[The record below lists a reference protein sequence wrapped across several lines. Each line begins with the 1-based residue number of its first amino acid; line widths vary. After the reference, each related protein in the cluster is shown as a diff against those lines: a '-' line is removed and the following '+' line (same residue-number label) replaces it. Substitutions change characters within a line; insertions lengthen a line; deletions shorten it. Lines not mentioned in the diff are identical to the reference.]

1 MNNLSLLKDFPDN
14 FTFGAATSSYQIEG
28 NSFGRCGKSIW
39 DEFAQKKL
47 KGIDGLKACNHY
59 EYFRED
65 IKLIKDLGFKAYRFS
80 FAWPRLFPE
89 NNFDFNEEGVDFYNR
104 LLDEILENDLEPF
117 PTLYHW
123 DLPIRFS
130 VMGGWENQD
139 TCKHFADYSYFV
151 SQQFGDK
158 FEKVATINEP
168 WCVSWLSHYIGEHA
182 PGKKD
187 LKSAVLTMHNILLAH
202 GLSLQALKSNRPHKI
217 GIVLNNQ
224 YPEPFNQEPDNLIA
238 LKLFDEIHNR
248 WFSDAIFKGS
258 YPKLA
263 LEVLGN
269 NLSKNF
275 NEDLKIISH
284 PLEWVGLNYYTRS
297 IIKHKI
303 SEDGINYQTLRGSLK
318 KTDMDWEFY
327 PAGLSYFIKRISNEY
342 SSQIPIYITENG
354 MANNDELNTKNE
366 IDDLDRVEYFH
377 LHLQEILN
385 CLKEGLNVKGY
396 FAWSL
401 LDNYEW
407 AYGYS
412 KRFGLVYV
420 DFENFKRFPK
430 RSYKEFLK
438 FLNKTN

>member
-1 MNNLSLLKDFPDN
+1 MDNLSVLKDFPDN

-28 NSFGRCGKSIW
+28 NSYGRCGKSIW

-89 NNFDFNEEGVDFYNR
+89 NNSNSNEEGVDFYNR
-104 LLDEILENDLEPF
+104 LLDEILNNDLEPF

-130 VMGGWENQD
+130 RMGGWENQD

-168 WCVSWLSHYIGEHA
+168 WCVSWLSHYLGEHA

-187 LKSAVLTMHNILLAH
+187 LKSAVLTMHNVLLAH

-224 YPEPFNQEPDNLIA
+224 YADPFNQEPDNLNA

-297 IIKHKI
+297 IIKHKK
-303 SEDGINYQTLRGSLK
+303 SKDGIDYETLRGSLK

-327 PAGLSYFIKRISNEY
+327 PTGLSYFIKRISNEY
-342 SSQIPIYITENG
+342 SNQIPIYITENG
-354 MANNDELNTKNE
+354 MANNDELNARNE
-366 IDDLDRVEYFH
+366 VNDLDRVEYFH

-407 AYGYS
+407 AFGYS
-412 KRFGLVYV
+412 KRFGLVFV
-420 DFENFKRFPK
+420 DFENFKRIPK
-430 RSYKEFLK
+430 KSYYEFSK
-438 FLNKTN
+438 FLNRN

>member
-1 MNNLSLLKDFPDN
+1 MDNLSVLKDFPDN

-28 NSFGRCGKSIW
+28 NRYGRCGKSIW

-89 NNFDFNEEGVDFYNR
+89 NNSNSNEEGVDFYNR
-104 LLDEILENDLEPF
+104 LLDEILNNDLEPF

-130 VMGGWENQD
+130 RMGGWENQD

-168 WCVSWLSHYIGEHA
+168 WCVSWLSHYLGEHA

-224 YPEPFNQEPDNLIA
+224 YPEPFNQEPDNLNA
-238 LKLFDEIHNR
+238 LQLFDEIHNR

-269 NLSKNF
+269 NLSKDF

-284 PLEWVGLNYYTRS
+284 PLGWIGLNYYTRS
-297 IIKHKI
+297 IIKYKN

-327 PAGLSYFIKRISNEY
+327 PTGLSYFIKRISNEY
-342 SSQIPIYITENG
+342 SNQIPIYITENG
-354 MANNDELNTKNE
+354 MANNDELNARNE
-366 IDDLDRVEYFH
+366 VNDLDRVEYFH

-385 CLKEGLNVKGY
+385 CLNEGLNIKGY

-407 AYGYS
+407 AFGYS
-412 KRFGLVYV
+412 KRFGLVFV
-420 DFENFKRFPK
+420 DFENFKRIPK
-430 RSYKEFLK
+430 KSYYEFSK
-438 FLNKTN
+438 FLNKN

>member
-28 NSFGRCGKSIW
+28 NSYGRCGKSIW

-59 EYFRED
+59 EYFKED

-89 NNFDFNEEGVDFYNR
+89 NNSNSNEEGVDFYNR
-104 LLDEILENDLEPF
+104 LLDEILNNDLEPF

-130 VMGGWENQD
+130 RMGGWESQD

-168 WCVSWLSHYIGEHA
+168 WCVSWLSHYLGEHA

-187 LKSAVLTMHNILLAH
+187 LKSAVLTMHNILFAH
-202 GLSLQALKSNRPHKI
+202 SQSVEALRSCNDHQI

-224 YPEPFNQEPDNLIA
+224 FGQPIDSNEENIQA
-238 LKLFDEIHNR
+238 TKLFDEIHNR
-248 WFSDAIFKGS
+248 WFSDAIFKGK
-258 YPKLA
+258 YPELA
-263 LEVLGN
+263 LSILEKYLPESYKTQ
-269 NLSKNF
+269 L
-275 NEDLKIISH
+275 ELISS
-284 PLEWVGLNYYTRS
+284 PIDWIGLNYYTRS
-297 IIKHKI
+297 LIKYKK
-303 SEDGINYQTLRGSLK
+303 SDDGVNYECNSGTLK
-318 KTDMDWEFY
+318 KTDMGWEFY
-327 PAGLSYFIKRISNEY
+327 PEGLSYFIKRINKEY
-342 SSQIPIYITENG
+342 DNNIPIYITENG
-354 MANNDELNTKNE
+354 MANNDKLSLGNSIK
-366 IDDLDRVEYFH
+366 DHDRIEFFNIH
-377 LHLQEILN
+377 
-385 CLKEGLNVKGY
+385 LKEVLDCVNEKLPVKGY

-407 AYGYS
+407 AFGYS
-412 KRFGLVYV
+412 KRFGLVFT
-420 DFENFKRFPK
+420 DFQNFKRIPK
-430 RSYKEFLK
+430 NSYYEFQKYLK
-438 FLNKTN
+438 

>member
-1 MNNLSLLKDFPDN
+1 MDNLSVLKDFPDN

-28 NSFGRCGKSIW
+28 NSYGRCGKSIW

-89 NNFDFNEEGVDFYNR
+89 NNSNSNEEGVDFYNR
-104 LLDEILENDLEPF
+104 LLDEILNNDLEPF

-130 VMGGWENQD
+130 RMGGWENQD
-139 TCKHFADYSYFV
+139 TCKHFADYSYFI

-168 WCVSWLSHYIGEHA
+168 WCVSWLSHYLGEHA

-187 LKSAVLTMHNILLAH
+187 LKSSVLTMHNILLAH

-224 YPEPFNQEPDNLIA
+224 YPEPFNQEPDNLNA
-238 LKLFDEIHNR
+238 LQLFDEIHNR

-269 NLSKNF
+269 NLSKSF

-297 IIKHKI
+297 IIKHKK
-303 SEDGINYQTLRGSLK
+303 SEDGIDYETLRGSLK

-327 PAGLSYFIKRISNEY
+327 PTGLSYFIKRISNEY
-342 SSQIPIYITENG
+342 SNQIPIYITENG
-354 MANNDELNTKNE
+354 MANNDELNARNE
-366 IDDLDRVEYFH
+366 VNDLDRVEYFH

-407 AYGYS
+407 AFGYS
-412 KRFGLVYV
+412 KRFGLVFV
-420 DFENFKRFPK
+420 DFENFKRIPK
-430 RSYKEFLK
+430 KSYYEFSK
-438 FLNKTN
+438 FLNRN

>member
-1 MNNLSLLKDFPDN
+1 MDNLSVLKDFPDN

-28 NSFGRCGKSIW
+28 NSYGRCGKSIW

-89 NNFDFNEEGVDFYNR
+89 NNSDFNEEGVDFYNR
-104 LLDEILENDLEPF
+104 LLDEILNNDLEPF

-130 VMGGWENQD
+130 RMGGWENQD

-168 WCVSWLSHYIGEHA
+168 WCVSWLSHYLGEHA

-202 GLSLQALKSNRPHKI
+202 GLSLQALKSNRSHKI

-224 YPEPFNQEPDNLIA
+224 YPEPFNQEPDNLNA
-238 LKLFDEIHNR
+238 LQLFDEIHNR

-284 PLEWVGLNYYTRS
+284 PLGWVGLNYYTRS
-297 IIKHKI
+297 IIKYKN

-327 PAGLSYFIKRISNEY
+327 PTGLSYFIKRISNEY
-342 SSQIPIYITENG
+342 SNQIPIYITENG
-354 MANNDELNTKNE
+354 MANNDELNARNE
-366 IDDLDRVEYFH
+366 VNDLDRVEYFH

-385 CLKEGLNVKGY
+385 CLNEGLNIKGY

-407 AYGYS
+407 AFGYS
-412 KRFGLVYV
+412 KRFGLVFV
-420 DFENFKRFPK
+420 DFENFKRIPK
-430 RSYKEFLK
+430 KSYYEFSK
-438 FLNKTN
+438 FLNRN

>member
-28 NSFGRCGKSIW
+28 NSYGRCGKSIW

-89 NNFDFNEEGVDFYNR
+89 NNSNSNEEGVDFYNR
-104 LLDEILENDLEPF
+104 LLDEILNNDLEPF

-130 VMGGWENQD
+130 RMGGWENQD
-139 TCKHFADYSYFV
+139 TCKHFADYSYFI

-168 WCVSWLSHYIGEHA
+168 WCVSWLSHYLGEHA

-224 YPEPFNQEPDNLIA
+224 YPEPFNQEPDNLNA

-263 LEVLGN
+263 LEVLGG

-275 NEDLKIISH
+275 TEDLKIISH

-297 IIKHKI
+297 IIKHKK
-303 SEDGINYQTLRGSLK
+303 SEDGIDYETLRGSLK

-327 PAGLSYFIKRISNEY
+327 PTGLSYFIKRISNEY
-342 SSQIPIYITENG
+342 SNQIPIYITENG
-354 MANNDELNTKNE
+354 MANNDELNAMNE
-366 IDDLDRVEYFH
+366 VNDLDRVEYFH

-407 AYGYS
+407 AFGYS
-412 KRFGLVYV
+412 KRFGLVFV
-420 DFENFKRFPK
+420 DFENFKRIPK
-430 RSYKEFLK
+430 KSYYEFSK
-438 FLNKTN
+438 FLNRN

>member
-1 MNNLSLLKDFPDN
+1 MDNLSVLKDFPDK

-28 NSFGRCGKSIW
+28 NSYGRCGKSIW

-89 NNFDFNEEGVDFYNR
+89 NNSNSNEEGVDFYNR
-104 LLDEILENDLEPF
+104 LLDEILNNDLEPF

-130 VMGGWENQD
+130 RIGGWENQD

-168 WCVSWLSHYIGEHA
+168 WCVSWLSHYLGEHA

-187 LKSAVLTMHNILLAH
+187 LKSAVLTMHNVLLAH

-224 YPEPFNQEPDNLIA
+224 YAESFNQEPDNLNA

-297 IIKHKI
+297 IIKHKK
-303 SEDGINYQTLRGSLK
+303 SEDGIDYETLRGSLK

-327 PAGLSYFIKRISNEY
+327 PTGLSYFIKRISNEY
-342 SSQIPIYITENG
+342 SNQIPIYITENG
-354 MANNDELNTKNE
+354 MANNDELNARNE
-366 IDDLDRVEYFH
+366 VNDLDRVEYFH

-407 AYGYS
+407 AFGYS
-412 KRFGLVYV
+412 KRFGLVFV
-420 DFENFKRFPK
+420 DFENFKRIPK
-430 RSYKEFLK
+430 KSYYEFSK
-438 FLNKTN
+438 FLNKN

>member
-1 MNNLSLLKDFPDN
+1 M
-14 FTFGAATSSYQIEG
+14 
-28 NSFGRCGKSIW
+28 
-39 DEFAQKKL
+39 
-47 KGIDGLKACNHY
+47 
-59 EYFRED
+59 
-65 IKLIKDLGFKAYRFS
+65 
-80 FAWPRLFPE
+80 FPE
-89 NNFDFNEEGVDFYNR
+89 NNSNFNEEGVDFYNR
-104 LLDEILENDLEPF
+104 LLDEILNNDLEPF

-130 VMGGWENQD
+130 RMGGWENQD

-168 WCVSWLSHYIGEHA
+168 WCVSWLSHYLGEHA

-224 YPEPFNQEPDNLIA
+224 YPEPFNQEPDNLNA
-238 LKLFDEIHNR
+238 LQLFDEIHNR

-269 NLSKNF
+269 NLSKDF

-284 PLEWVGLNYYTRS
+284 PLGWIGLNYYTRS
-297 IIKHKI
+297 IIKYKN

-327 PAGLSYFIKRISNEY
+327 PTGLSYFIKRISNEY
-342 SSQIPIYITENG
+342 NNQIPIYITENG
-354 MANNDELNTKNE
+354 MANNDELNARNE
-366 IDDLDRVEYFH
+366 VNDLDRVEYFH

-407 AYGYS
+407 AFGYS
-412 KRFGLVYV
+412 KRFGLVFV
-420 DFENFKRFPK
+420 DFENFKRIPK
-430 RSYKEFLK
+430 KLSLIHISEPTRPY
-438 FLNKTN
+438 

>member
-1 MNNLSLLKDFPDN
+1 MDNLSVLKDFPDN

-28 NSFGRCGKSIW
+28 NSYGRCGKSIW

-89 NNFDFNEEGVDFYNR
+89 NNSDFNEEGVDFYNR
-104 LLDEILENDLEPF
+104 LLDEILNNDLEPF

-130 VMGGWENQD
+130 RMGSWENQD

-168 WCVSWLSHYIGEHA
+168 WCVSWLSHYLGEHA

-187 LKSAVLTMHNILLAH
+187 LRSAVLTMHNILLAH
-202 GLSLQALKSNRPHKI
+202 GLSLQALKSNRSHKI

-224 YPEPFNQEPDNLIA
+224 YPEPFNQEPDNLNA
-238 LKLFDEIHNR
+238 LQLFDEIHNR

-263 LEVLGN
+263 LEILGN

-297 IIKHKI
+297 IIKYKN

-327 PAGLSYFIKRISNEY
+327 PTGLSYFIKRISNEY
-342 SSQIPIYITENG
+342 SNQIPIYITENG
-354 MANNDELNTKNE
+354 MANNDELNARNE
-366 IDDLDRVEYFH
+366 VNDLDRVEYFH

-385 CLKEGLNVKGY
+385 CLNEGLNIKGY

-407 AYGYS
+407 AFGYS
-412 KRFGLVYV
+412 KRFGLVFV
-420 DFENFKRFPK
+420 DFENFKRIPK
-430 RSYKEFLK
+430 KSYYEFSK
-438 FLNKTN
+438 FLNKN

>member
-1 MNNLSLLKDFPDN
+1 MDNLSVLKDFPDN

-28 NSFGRCGKSIW
+28 NSYGRCGKSIW

-89 NNFDFNEEGVDFYNR
+89 NNSNSNEEGVDFYNR
-104 LLDEILENDLEPF
+104 LLDEILNNDLEPF

-130 VMGGWENQD
+130 RIGGWENQD
-139 TCKHFADYSYFV
+139 TCKHFADYSYFI

-168 WCVSWLSHYIGEHA
+168 WCVSWLSHYLGEHA

-187 LKSAVLTMHNILLAH
+187 LKSAVLTMHNVLLAH

-224 YPEPFNQEPDNLIA
+224 YAESFNQEPDNLNA
-238 LKLFDEIHNR
+238 LRLFDEIHNR

-275 NEDLKIISH
+275 NEDLKIISR

-297 IIKHKI
+297 IIKYKK

-327 PAGLSYFIKRISNEY
+327 PTGLSYFIKRISNEY
-342 SSQIPIYITENG
+342 SNQIPIYITENG
-354 MANNDELNTKNE
+354 MANNDELNARNE
-366 IDDLDRVEYFH
+366 VNDLDRVEYFH

-407 AYGYS
+407 AFGYS
-412 KRFGLVYV
+412 KRFGLVFV
-420 DFENFKRFPK
+420 DFENFKRIPK
-430 RSYKEFLK
+430 KSYYEFSK
-438 FLNKTN
+438 FLNRN

>member
-1 MNNLSLLKDFPDN
+1 MDNLSVLKDFPDN

-28 NSFGRCGKSIW
+28 NSYGRCGKSIW

-89 NNFDFNEEGVDFYNR
+89 NNSDFNEEGVDFYNR

-130 VMGGWENQD
+130 GMGGWENQD

-168 WCVSWLSHYIGEHA
+168 WCVSWLSHYLGEHA

-224 YPEPFNQEPDNLIA
+224 YPEPFNQEPDNLNA
-238 LKLFDEIHNR
+238 LQLFDEIHNR

-284 PLEWVGLNYYTRS
+284 PLGWVGLNYYTRS
-297 IIKHKI
+297 IIKYKN

-327 PAGLSYFIKRISNEY
+327 PTGLSYFIKRISNEY
-342 SSQIPIYITENG
+342 SNQIPIYITENG
-354 MANNDELNTKNE
+354 MANNDELNARNE
-366 IDDLDRVEYFH
+366 VNDLDRVEYFH

-407 AYGYS
+407 AFGYS
-412 KRFGLVYV
+412 KRFGLVFV
-420 DFENFKRFPK
+420 DFENFKRIPK
-430 RSYKEFLK
+430 KSYYEFSK
-438 FLNKTN
+438 FLNKN

>member
-1 MNNLSLLKDFPDN
+1 MDNLSVLKDFPDN

-28 NSFGRCGKSIW
+28 NNYGKCGKSIW
-39 DEFAQKKL
+39 DEFAQKEL

-89 NNFDFNEEGVDFYNR
+89 NNSNSNEEGVDFYNR
-104 LLDEILENDLEPF
+104 LLDEILNNDLEPF

-130 VMGGWENQD
+130 RMGGWENQD
-139 TCKHFADYSYFV
+139 TCKHFADYSYFI

-168 WCVSWLSHYIGEHA
+168 WCVSWLSHYLGEHA

-224 YPEPFNQEPDNLIA
+224 YAEPFNQESDNLNA
-238 LKLFDEIHNR
+238 LQLF
-248 WFSDAIFKGS
+248 
-258 YPKLA
+258 
-263 LEVLGN
+263 
-269 NLSKNF
+269 
-275 NEDLKIISH
+275 
-284 PLEWVGLNYYTRS
+284 EWVGLNYYTRS
-297 IIKHKI
+297 IIKHKK
-303 SEDGINYQTLRGSLK
+303 SEDGIDYETLRGSLK

-327 PAGLSYFIKRISNEY
+327 PTGLSYFIKRISNEY
-342 SSQIPIYITENG
+342 SNQIPIYITENG
-354 MANNDELNTKNE
+354 MANNDELNARNE
-366 IDDLDRVEYFH
+366 VNDLDRVEYFH

-407 AYGYS
+407 AFGYS
-412 KRFGLVYV
+412 KRFGLVFV
-420 DFENFKRFPK
+420 DFENFKRIPK
-430 RSYKEFLK
+430 KSYYEFSK
-438 FLNKTN
+438 FLNRN

>member
-1 MNNLSLLKDFPDN
+1 MDNLSVLKDFPDN

-28 NSFGRCGKSIW
+28 NSYGRCGKSIW

-89 NNFDFNEEGVDFYNR
+89 NNSNSNEEGVDFYNR
-104 LLDEILENDLEPF
+104 LLDEILNNDLEPF

-130 VMGGWENQD
+130 RMGGWENQD
-139 TCKHFADYSYFV
+139 TCKHFADYSYFI
-151 SQQFGDK
+151 SQKFGDK

-168 WCVSWLSHYIGEHA
+168 WCVSWLSHYLGEHA

-187 LKSAVLTMHNILLAH
+187 LKSSVLTMHNILLAH
-202 GLSLQALKSNRPHKI
+202 GLSLQALKSNKPHKI

-224 YPEPFNQEPDNLIA
+224 YPEPFNQEPDNLNA
-238 LKLFDEIHNR
+238 LQLFDEIHNR

-269 NLSKNF
+269 NLSNNF

-297 IIKHKI
+297 IIKYKN

-327 PAGLSYFIKRISNEY
+327 PTGLSYFIKRISNEY
-342 SSQIPIYITENG
+342 SNQIPIYITENG
-354 MANNDELNTKNE
+354 MANNDKLNARNE
-366 IDDLDRVEYFH
+366 VNDLDRVEYFH

-385 CLKEGLNVKGY
+385 CLNEGLNIKGY

-407 AYGYS
+407 AFGYS
-412 KRFGLVYV
+412 KRFGLVFV
-420 DFENFKRFPK
+420 DFENFKRIPK
-430 RSYKEFLK
+430 KSYYEFSK
-438 FLNKTN
+438 FLNKN

>member
-1 MNNLSLLKDFPDN
+1 MDNLSVLKDFPDN

-28 NSFGRCGKSIW
+28 NSYGRCGKSIW

-89 NNFDFNEEGVDFYNR
+89 NNSNSNEEGVDFYNR
-104 LLDEILENDLEPF
+104 LLDEILNNDLEPF

-130 VMGGWENQD
+130 RMGGWENQD

-168 WCVSWLSHYIGEHA
+168 WCVSWLSHYLGEHA

-187 LKSAVLTMHNILLAH
+187 LKSSVLTMHNVLLAH

-224 YPEPFNQEPDNLIA
+224 YAEPFNQESDNLNA
-238 LKLFDEIHNR
+238 LQLFDEIHNR

-269 NLSKNF
+269 NLSKSF

-297 IIKHKI
+297 IIKHKK
-303 SEDGINYQTLRGSLK
+303 SEDGIDYETLRGSLK

-327 PAGLSYFIKRISNEY
+327 PTGLSYFIKRISNEY
-342 SSQIPIYITENG
+342 SNQIPIYITENG
-354 MANNDELNTKNE
+354 MANNDELNAKNE
-366 IDDLDRVEYFH
+366 VNDLDRVEYFH

-407 AYGYS
+407 AFGYS
-412 KRFGLVYV
+412 KRFGLVFV
-420 DFENFKRFPK
+420 DFENFKRIPK
-430 RSYKEFLK
+430 KSYYEFSK
-438 FLNKTN
+438 FLNRN

>member
-1 MNNLSLLKDFPDN
+1 MDNLSVLKDFPDN

-28 NSFGRCGKSIW
+28 NSYGRCGKSIW

-89 NNFDFNEEGVDFYNR
+89 NNSNSNEEGVDFYNR
-104 LLDEILENDLEPF
+104 LLDEILNNDLEPF

-130 VMGGWENQD
+130 RMGGWENLD

-168 WCVSWLSHYIGEHA
+168 WCVSWLSHYLGEHA
-182 PGKKD
+182 PGKND
-187 LKSAVLTMHNILLAH
+187 LKSAVLTMHNVLLAH

-224 YPEPFNQEPDNLIA
+224 YAEPFNQEPDNLNA
-238 LKLFDEIHNR
+238 LQLFDEIHNR

-284 PLEWVGLNYYTRS
+284 PLGWVGLNYYTRS
-297 IIKHKI
+297 IIKHKK
-303 SEDGINYQTLRGSLK
+303 SEDGIDYETLRGSLK

-327 PAGLSYFIKRISNEY
+327 PTGLSYFIKRISNEY
-342 SSQIPIYITENG
+342 SNQIPIYITENG
-354 MANNDELNTKNE
+354 MANNDELNARNE
-366 IDDLDRVEYFH
+366 VNDLDRVEYFH

-407 AYGYS
+407 AFGYS
-412 KRFGLVYV
+412 KRFGLVFV
-420 DFENFKRFPK
+420 DFENFKRIPK
-430 RSYKEFLK
+430 KSYYEFSK
-438 FLNKTN
+438 FLNRN

>member
-1 MNNLSLLKDFPDN
+1 MDNLSVLKDFPDN

-28 NSFGRCGKSIW
+28 NSYGRCGKSIW

-80 FAWPRLFPE
+80 FAWPRLFPD
-89 NNFDFNEEGVDFYNR
+89 NNSNSNEEGVDFYNR
-104 LLDEILENDLEPF
+104 LLDEILNNDLEPF

-130 VMGGWENQD
+130 RMGGWENQD
-139 TCKHFADYSYFV
+139 TCKHFADYSYFI

-168 WCVSWLSHYIGEHA
+168 WCVSWLSHYLGEHA

-187 LKSAVLTMHNILLAH
+187 LKSAVLTMHNVLLAH

-224 YPEPFNQEPDNLIA
+224 YADPFDQEPDNLNA
-238 LKLFDEIHNR
+238 LQLFDEIHNR

-297 IIKHKI
+297 IIKHKK
-303 SEDGINYQTLRGSLK
+303 SEDGIDYETLRGSLK

-327 PAGLSYFIKRISNEY
+327 PTGLSYFIKRISNEY
-342 SSQIPIYITENG
+342 SNQIPIYITENG
-354 MANNDELNTKNE
+354 MANNDELNARNE
-366 IDDLDRVEYFH
+366 VNDLDRVEYFH

-385 CLKEGLNVKGY
+385 CLNEGLNVKGY

-407 AYGYS
+407 AFGYS
-412 KRFGLVYV
+412 KRFGLVFV
-420 DFENFKRFPK
+420 DFKNFKRVPK
-430 RSYKEFLK
+430 KSYYEFSK
-438 FLNKTN
+438 FLNRN

>member
-1 MNNLSLLKDFPDN
+1 MDNLSVLKDFPDN

-28 NSFGRCGKSIW
+28 NSYGRCGKSIW

-65 IKLIKDLGFKAYRFS
+65 IKLIKDLGFNAYRFS

-89 NNFDFNEEGVDFYNR
+89 NNSISNEEGVDFYNR
-104 LLDEILENDLEPF
+104 LLDEILNNDLEPF

-130 VMGGWENQD
+130 RMGGWENQD

-168 WCVSWLSHYIGEHA
+168 WCVSWLSHYLGEHA

-224 YPEPFNQEPDNLIA
+224 YPEPFNQEPDNLNA
-238 LKLFDEIHNR
+238 CLL
-248 WFSDAIFKGS
+248 
-258 YPKLA
+258 
-263 LEVLGN
+263 
-269 NLSKNF
+269 
-275 NEDLKIISH
+275 
-284 PLEWVGLNYYTRS
+284 YTSPSPR
-297 IIKHKI
+297 
-303 SEDGINYQTLRGSLK
+303 DRG
-318 KTDMDWEFY
+318 
-327 PAGLSYFIKRISNEY
+327 
-342 SSQIPIYITENG
+342 
-354 MANNDELNTKNE
+354 
-366 IDDLDRVEYFH
+366 
-377 LHLQEILN
+377 
-385 CLKEGLNVKGY
+385 
-396 FAWSL
+396 
-401 LDNYEW
+401 
-407 AYGYS
+407 
-412 KRFGLVYV
+412 
-420 DFENFKRFPK
+420 
-430 RSYKEFLK
+430 
-438 FLNKTN
+438 

>member
-1 MNNLSLLKDFPDN
+1 MYNFSILKNFPNNFI
-14 FTFGAATSSYQIEG
+14 FGAATSSYQIEG
-28 NSFGRCGKSIW
+28 NSYGRCGKSIW

-59 EYFRED
+59 EHFRED

-80 FAWPRLFPE
+80 FAWPRLFPD
-89 NNFDFNEEGVDFYNR
+89 NNSSFNEEGVDFYNR
-104 LLDEILENDLEPF
+104 LLDEIFNNDLEPF

-130 VMGGWENQD
+130 KIGGWENQD

-158 FEKVATINEP
+158 FDKVTTINEP
-168 WCVSWLSHYIGEHA
+168 WCISWLSHYLGEHA

-202 GLSLQALKSNRPHKI
+202 GLSVQALRSNRSHKI

-224 YPEPFNQEPDNLIA
+224 YAESFDQKPENLHA
-238 LKLFDEIHNR
+238 TNLFDSIHNR
-248 WFSDAIFKGS
+248 WFSDAIFNGT

-263 LEVLGN
+263 LSILEKNLPNHYN
-269 NLSKNF
+269 N
-275 NEDLKIISH
+275 DLENISL
-284 PLEWVGLNYYTRS
+284 PLDWIGLNYYTRS
-297 IIKHKI
+297 IVKFNE
-303 SEDGINYQTLRGSLK
+303 SEDGINYKTQKGSLK
-318 KTDMDWEFY
+318 KTHMNWEYY
-327 PAGLSYFIKRISNEY
+327 PEGLSYFIRRINKEY
-342 SSQIPIYITENG
+342 SKKIPIYITENG
-354 MANNDELNTKNE
+354 MANNDKLSLEGEVNDE
-366 IDDLDRVEYFH
+366 DRVEFFS
-377 LHLQEILN
+377 LHLKEIYDCLN
-385 CLKEGLNVKGY
+385 EGLPVKGY

-407 AYGYS
+407 AFGYS

-420 DFENFKRFPK
+420 DFDSFKRIPK
-430 RSYKEFLK
+430 KSYYHFKKYLS
-438 FLNKTN
+438 

>member
-1 MNNLSLLKDFPDN
+1 MDNLSVLKDFPDN

-28 NSFGRCGKSIW
+28 NSYGRCGKSIW

-65 IKLIKDLGFKAYRFS
+65 IKLMKDLGFKAYRFS

-89 NNFDFNEEGVDFYNR
+89 NNSDFNEEGLDFYNR
-104 LLDEILENDLEPF
+104 LLDEILNNDLEPF

-130 VMGGWENQD
+130 RIGGWENQD

-168 WCVSWLSHYIGEHA
+168 WCVSWLSHYLGEHA

-224 YPEPFNQEPDNLIA
+224 YPEPFNQEPDNLNA
-238 LKLFDEIHNR
+238 LQLFDEIHNR

-284 PLEWVGLNYYTRS
+284 PLGWVGLNYYTRS
-297 IIKHKI
+297 IIKHKK
-303 SEDGINYQTLRGSLK
+303 SENGINYQTLRGSLK

-327 PAGLSYFIKRISNEY
+327 PTGLSYFIKRISNEY
-342 SSQIPIYITENG
+342 SNQIPIYITENG
-354 MANNDELNTKNE
+354 MANNDELNARNE
-366 IDDLDRVEYFH
+366 VNDLDRVEYFH

-385 CLKEGLNVKGY
+385 CLNEGLNIKGY

-407 AYGYS
+407 AFGYS
-412 KRFGLVYV
+412 KRFGLVFV
-420 DFENFKRFPK
+420 DFENFKRIPK
-430 RSYKEFLK
+430 KSYYEFSK
-438 FLNKTN
+438 FLNKN

>member
-1 MNNLSLLKDFPDN
+1 MDNLSVLKDFPDN

-28 NSFGRCGKSIW
+28 NSYGRCGKSIW

-89 NNFDFNEEGVDFYNR
+89 NNSNSNEEGVDFYNR
-104 LLDEILENDLEPF
+104 LLDEILNNDLEPF

-130 VMGGWENQD
+130 RMGGWENQD
-139 TCKHFADYSYFV
+139 TCKHFADYSYFI

-168 WCVSWLSHYIGEHA
+168 WCVSWLSHYLGEHA

-187 LKSAVLTMHNILLAH
+187 LKSAVLTMHNVLLAH
-202 GLSLQALKSNRPHKI
+202 GLSLQALKSNKPHEI

-224 YPEPFNQEPDNLIA
+224 YAEPFNQEPDNLNA

-297 IIKHKI
+297 IIKHKK
-303 SEDGINYQTLRGSLK
+303 SEDGIDYETLRGSLK

-327 PAGLSYFIKRISNEY
+327 PTGLSYFIKRISNEY
-342 SSQIPIYITENG
+342 SNQIPIYITENG
-354 MANNDELNTKNE
+354 MANNDELNARNE
-366 IDDLDRVEYFH
+366 VNDLDRVEYFH

-407 AYGYS
+407 AFGYS
-412 KRFGLVYV
+412 KRFGLVFV
-420 DFENFKRFPK
+420 DFENFKRIPK
-430 RSYKEFLK
+430 KSYYEFSK
-438 FLNKTN
+438 FLNRN

>member
-1 MNNLSLLKDFPDN
+1 LDNLSVLKDFPDN

-28 NSFGRCGKSIW
+28 NSYGRCGKSIW
-39 DEFAQKKL
+39 DEFAKKKL

-59 EYFRED
+59 EYFRKD

-89 NNFDFNEEGVDFYNR
+89 NNSNFNEEGVDFYNR
-104 LLDEILENDLEPF
+104 LLDEILNNDLEPF

-130 VMGGWENQD
+130 RMGGWENQD

-168 WCVSWLSHYIGEHA
+168 WCVSWLSHYLGEHA

-224 YPEPFNQEPDNLIA
+224 YPEPFNQEPDNLNA
-238 LKLFDEIHNR
+238 LQLFDEIHNR

-284 PLEWVGLNYYTRS
+284 PLGWVGLNYYTRS
-297 IIKHKI
+297 IIKYKN

-327 PAGLSYFIKRISNEY
+327 PTGLSYFIKRISNEY
-342 SSQIPIYITENG
+342 SNQIPIYITENG
-354 MANNDELNTKNE
+354 MANNDELNARNE
-366 IDDLDRVEYFH
+366 VNDLDRVEYFH

-385 CLKEGLNVKGY
+385 CLNEGLNIKGY

-407 AYGYS
+407 AFGYS
-412 KRFGLVYV
+412 KRFGLVFV
-420 DFENFKRFPK
+420 NFENFKRIPK
-430 RSYKEFLK
+430 NSYYEFSK
-438 FLNKTN
+438 FLNKN

>member
-1 MNNLSLLKDFPDN
+1 MDNLSVLKDFPDN

-28 NSFGRCGKSIW
+28 NSYGRCGKSIW

-89 NNFDFNEEGVDFYNR
+89 NNSNSNEEGVDFYNR
-104 LLDEILENDLEPF
+104 LLDEILNNDLEPF

-130 VMGGWENQD
+130 RMGGWENQD

-168 WCVSWLSHYIGEHA
+168 WCVSWLSHYLGEHA

-202 GLSLQALKSNRPHKI
+202 GLSLQALKSNRSHKI

-224 YPEPFNQEPDNLIA
+224 YPEPFNQEPDNLNA
-238 LKLFDEIHNR
+238 LQLFDEIHNR

-297 IIKHKI
+297 IIKYKN

-327 PAGLSYFIKRISNEY
+327 PTGLSYFIKRISNEY
-342 SSQIPIYITENG
+342 SNQIPIYITENG
-354 MANNDELNTKNE
+354 MANNDELNARNE
-366 IDDLDRVEYFH
+366 VNDLDRVEYFH

-385 CLKEGLNVKGY
+385 CLNEGLNIKGY

-407 AYGYS
+407 AFGYS
-412 KRFGLVYV
+412 KRFGLVFV
-420 DFENFKRFPK
+420 DFENFKRIPK
-430 RSYKEFLK
+430 KSYYEFSK
-438 FLNKTN
+438 FLNRN